1 MRTFNG
7 VRLAALLF
15 CAAVFLVTP
24 PAGLSQAQEKDRDK
38 VLVDLLAAARKEGK
52 VAAAAAWDYNVQQR
66 EQAQLRVRE
75 LLRR

>member
-52 VAAAAAWDYNVQQR
+52 VAAAAWDYNVQQR